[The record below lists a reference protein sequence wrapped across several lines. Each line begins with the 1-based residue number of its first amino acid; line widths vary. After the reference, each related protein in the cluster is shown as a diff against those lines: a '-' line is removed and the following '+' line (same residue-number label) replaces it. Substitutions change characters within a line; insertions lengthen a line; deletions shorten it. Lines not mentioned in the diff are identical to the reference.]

1 MNITNK
7 GILIGA
13 GVVALGIGVG
23 VYFGRRKAKKNKENK
38 EVENEIAEM
47 KKYEEQMRKQAEEER
62 VRAEEDEKWIKTT
75 DEMIK
80 KAETVEKESPV
91 YRPVYREDLVEA
103 VTKDPEFSKLLMK
116 YISPVEAMAMK
127 HMPSRDDVKEER
139 KEEPA
144 PTNNDSDNSTKV
156 DSHGAIPTH
165 VIDQN
170 RGIEYDV
177 YHPIDSINDITNI
190 KPLRI
195 KPVKQTLADQ
205 ANEIREKFDNT
216 IKALSEDDQLAMA
229 NRILHGTCIVI
240 CGKQVQLSDLTIMKA
255 DINQISEKV
264 LTFILSNTYR
274 INPDILHISVRN
286 AINNIIS
293 GGTPNTNNQM
303 VKEDNSNTNTSSM
316 DKYEYELQRLT
327 VEQQFAIMSKLISGE
342 AVIIADRKVELND
355 LPIVRSNANLSSEFQ
370 AYIANMNKNVS
381 APQPSNPITPGIQ
394 TFATPNVNTNV
405 NRFGNP
411 HPETSAWKTS
421 AEAANIWI
429 KNYKNQI

>member
-47 KKYEEQMRKQAEEER
+47 KKYEEQMRKQAEEEQAR
-62 VRAEEDEKWIKTT
+62 EEEYNESLNKTA

-103 VTKDPEFSKLLMK
+103 VTRDPEFSKLLMK

-127 HMPSRDDVKEER
+127 HMPSRNDVVSKPVTESMSDDGHY
-139 KEEPA
+139 
-144 PTNNDSDNSTKV
+144 NNNAKPMHKV
-156 DSHGAIPTH
+156 DNQKG
-165 VIDQN
+165 V
-170 RGIEYDV
+170 EYDV
-177 YHPIDSINDITNI
+177 IYPMDSVHDVTNI
-190 KPLRI
+190 KSLNI
-195 KPVKQTLADQ
+195 EPVKQTLADQ
-205 ANEIREKFDNT
+205 ANEIREEFDNA
-216 IKALSEDDQLAMA
+216 IKVLSEDDQIAIA
-229 NRILHGTCIVI
+229 NRILHGACIVI

-274 INPDILHISVRN
+274 INPDILHSSVRN
-286 AINNIIS
+286 AINNII
-293 GGTPNTNNQM
+293 GGTASNQM
-303 VKEDNSNTNTSSM
+303 VKEDNSNTNTSM

-327 VEQQFAIMSKLISGE
+327 VEQQFAIMSKLLSGE

-355 LPIVRSNANLSSEFQ
+355 LPIVRSNTNLSSEFQ

-381 APQPSNPITPGIQ
+381 APQPSNPVTPGIQ
-394 TFATPNVNTNV
+394 TFAMPNVNTNV
-405 NRFGNP
+405 DRFGSKVPASN
-411 HPETSAWKTS
+411 WKTS
-421 AEAANIWI
+421 AAASNAWI
-429 KNYKNQI
+429 KNYRSNS

>member
-103 VTKDPEFSKLLMK
+103 VTRDPEFAKLLMK

-127 HMPSRDDVKEER
+127 HMPSRNDVVSKPVTESMSDDGHY
-139 KEEPA
+139 
-144 PTNNDSDNSTKV
+144 NNNAKSMHKV
-156 DSHGAIPTH
+156 DNQKG
-165 VIDQN
+165 V
-170 RGIEYDV
+170 EYDV
-177 YHPIDSINDITNI
+177 IYPMDSVHDITNI
-190 KPLRI
+190 KPLNI
-195 KPVKQTLADQ
+195 EPIKQTLAGQ
-205 ANEIREKFDNT
+205 ANEIREEFNNA
-216 IKALSEDDQLAMA
+216 IKALSEDDQIAIA
-229 NRILHGTCIVI
+229 NRILHGACIVI

-274 INPDILHISVRN
+274 INPDILHSSVRN
-286 AINNIIS
+286 AINNII
-293 GGTPNTNNQM
+293 GGTASNQM
-303 VKEDNSNTNTSSM
+303 VKEDNSNTNTSM

-327 VEQQFAIMSKLISGE
+327 VEQQFAIMSKLLSGE
-342 AVIIADRKVELND
+342 TVTIADRKVDMKD
-355 LPIVRSNANLSSEFQ
+355 LPAVRNNASLLSPEFQ
-370 AYIANMNKNVS
+370 AYIANMNKNAS
-381 APQPSNPITPGIQ
+381 APQPSQ
-394 TFATPNVNTNV
+394 TFAPGVQMFAVPFTAPNV

-411 HPETSAWKTS
+411 NPANSAWKTS

>member
-23 VYFGRRKAKKNKENK
+23 VYFGRRKAKKNKEK
-38 EVENEIAEM
+38 ESENEIAEM

-62 VRAEEDEKWIKTT
+62 VRAEEDEKWIKAT

-80 KAETVEKESPV
+80 KAKTVEKESPV

-103 VTKDPEFSKLLMK
+103 VTRDPEFAKLLMK

-127 HMPSRDDVKEER
+127 HMPSRNDVVSKSVTESMTDDGHY
-139 KEEPA
+139 
-144 PTNNDSDNSTKV
+144 NNNAKPMHKV
-156 DSHGAIPTH
+156 DNQKG
-165 VIDQN
+165 V
-170 RGIEYDV
+170 EYDV
-177 YHPIDSINDITNI
+177 IYPMDSVHDVTNI
-190 KPLRI
+190 KPLNI
-195 KPVKQTLADQ
+195 EPVKQTLADQ
-205 ANEIREKFDNT
+205 ANEIREEFNNA
-216 IKALSEDDQLAMA
+216 IKALSEDDQLAIA
-229 NRILHGTCIVI
+229 NRIIHGACIVI

-274 INPDILHISVRN
+274 INPDILHSSVRN
-286 AINNIIS
+286 AINNII
-293 GGTPNTNNQM
+293 GGTASNQM
-303 VKEDNSNTNTSSM
+303 VKEDNSNTNASM
-316 DKYEYELQRLT
+316 DKYESELQRLT
-327 VEQQFAIMSKLISGE
+327 VEQQFAIMSKLLSGE
-342 AVIIADRKVELND
+342 TVIIADRKVEMKD
-355 LPIVRSNANLSSEFQ
+355 LPAVRNNANLLTPEFQ

-381 APQPSNPITPGIQ
+381 APQPSNPVTPGIQ
-394 TFATPNVNTNV
+394 TFAVPFTAPNV

-411 HPETSAWKTS
+411 NPANSAWKTS

-429 KNYKNQI
+429 KNYKHQI